1 MDKQI
6 FLVIEGTDGS
16 GKKTQSELLL
26 KSFIE
31 LGIPCVRQSFPNY
44 DSISSG
50 PVKMYLNGD
59 FGDSKCLTAKQSNS
73 LYAVDRL
80 CTMQQLKPHIQNG
93 GSIIFDRYVS
103 SSMLHQAGLI
113 DDKDEKDEFLEY
125 VDNFEFNILQL
136 PRPTIIFFLDVPVD
150 ISQKLANDRVE
161 LKSGNKKDIYESD
174 KNHLIHAYETGKY
187 VAKKYGW
194 EIINCVKDGKL
205 KSIDEIHQEIFD
217 RCKKLLGL

>member
-1 MDKQI
+1 
-6 FLVIEGTDGS
+6 
-16 GKKTQSELLL
+16 LL

-31 LGIPCVRQSFPNY
+31 LGIQCVRQSFPNY

-59 FGDSKCLTAKQSNS
+59 FGDSKCLTAKQANA

-80 CTMQQLKPHIQNG
+80 CTMQLLKPHIKSG

-113 DDKDEKDEFLEY
+113 DDLKEKDEFLEY
-125 VDNFEFNILQL
+125 VDQFEFGTLQL
-136 PRPTIIFFLDVPVD
+136 PRPDVIFFLDVPVE
-150 ISQKLANDRVE
+150 ISQKLANDRAE

-174 KNHLIHAYETGKY
+174 TEHLKHAYASGKY

-194 EIINCVKDGKL
+194 EIIDCVKDGKL
-205 KSIDEIHQEIFD
+205 KSIEEIHNAIFD
-217 RCKKLLGL
+217 RCKTILGL